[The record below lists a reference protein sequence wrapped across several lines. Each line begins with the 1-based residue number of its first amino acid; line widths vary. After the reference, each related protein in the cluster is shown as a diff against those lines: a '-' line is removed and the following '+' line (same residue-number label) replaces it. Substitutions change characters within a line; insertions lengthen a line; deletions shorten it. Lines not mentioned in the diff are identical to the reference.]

1 MNLDA
6 IVFVALS
13 VSVLLLAFK
22 VWSMDEEITF
32 LKFVTFCLK
41 KKQENENDS
50 SGDDYEKDI

>member
-22 VWSMDEEITF
+22 VWHMDEEITF

-41 KKQENENDS
+41 KNQEAEDNS

>member
-22 VWSMDEEITF
+22 VWHMSEEIIF
-32 LKFVTFCLK
+32 LKFAIFCLK
-41 KKQENENDS
+41 KNQENENDS